1 MVQEVRQGST
11 GTPMKPCIHCGGE
24 GKAFKRQIHAIMA
37 NRMPYYSAT
46 FIVYCIACECST
58 RHCDTEALAVE
69 AWDAGLAG
77 FPERGFG

>member
-37 NRMPYYSAT
+37 NRMPYYSTT
-46 FIVYCIACECST
+46 FIVFCAACKCRT
-58 RHCDTEALAVE
+58 RSHDTEALIVSQ
-69 AWDAGLAG
+69 
-77 FPERGFG
+77 PVV